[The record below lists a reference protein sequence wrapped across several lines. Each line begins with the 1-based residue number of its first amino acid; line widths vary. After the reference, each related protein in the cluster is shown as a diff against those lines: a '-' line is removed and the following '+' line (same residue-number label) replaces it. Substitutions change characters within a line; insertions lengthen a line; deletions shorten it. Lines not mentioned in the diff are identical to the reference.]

1 LFEELGLDPRSRV
14 PELKNTL
21 GAELLK
27 VHISYGPVVQQLLKK
42 FNRPGKP
49 LIIKGLAHITGG
61 GFVDNIPRVL
71 PMNCDVIIR
80 KGTWPVLPIFTLI
93 GEKGAVPEDEMYQVF
108 NMGIGMT
115 VFTPAAKADAVM
127 DAIKASKLKAWTIGE
142 VTRGRGDVLVQ

>member
-1 LFEELGLDPRSRV
+1 M
-14 PELKNTL
+14 PELKNSL
-21 GAELLK
+21 GAELLN

-49 LIIKGLAHITGG
+49 LVIKGLAHITGG

-71 PMNCDVIIR
+71 PTKCNVVIR

-115 VFTPAAKADAVM
+115 IFTPAANAAAVM
-127 DAIKASKLKAWTIGE
+127 ATIKAAKLKSWVIAE
-142 VTRGRGDVLVQ
+142 VTRGKGEVLVQ